1 MKTAPICGATRA
13 KQYKYISMKKKLLIL
28 PLLLLSV
35 LFSSCSKDD
44 PTKDDF
50 VINFV
55 KLHSVYYEMLDNEL
69 TLAAMDVDL
78 DYTTYIENAS
88 KAFDGSMGSIRGA
101 FYNGNDVTSDYEK
114 EVVDELIEMVENQD
128 IDLVITVDN
137 RPESCVV
144 KDNESGLSFQ
154 VTYMG
159 DDLYIE
165 EL

>member
-1 MKTAPICGATRA
+1 MRIPPICGTTKT
-13 KQYKYISMKKKLLIL
+13 KQYISMKKKLLIL
-28 PLLLLSV
+28 PLLLLSA
-35 LFSSCSKDD
+35 LFSSCSMDD
-44 PTKDDF
+44 PTEDEF

-55 KLHSVYYEMLDNEL
+55 KLHAVYYEMLDSEL
-69 TLAAMDVDL
+69 TLAAVDVDV

-101 FYNGNDVTSDYEK
+101 FYNGNDVTNDYEK

-137 RPESCVV
+137 RPKSCVV
-144 KDNESGLSFQ
+144 KDKKSDLSFQ
-154 VTYMG
+154 VTYTG
-159 DDLYIE
+159 DNMYIE